1 MKIGLFVQWGQRRGG
16 PSAGPRRSFELC
28 WLALL
33 CCVRVCAWGR
43 RPAPC
48 LALPHR
54 VTTHPV
60 ASSLHLSHR
69 HRRRRTLA
77 HHHITCRLVVG
88 KWPGRR
94 PSLGACRAELGP
106 CVLEKYNKKW
116 RYSFRKGE
124 GRKPLGWTWPL
135 GRGLPYPGRWNRR
148 PGQLQRRAVIMH
160 WDSLRDGL
168 SPFVPSVLNLLN
180 TATFVV
186 ATKND
191 NSEVSLFV

>member
-1 MKIGLFVQWGQRRGG
+1 M
-16 PSAGPRRSFELC
+16 C

-54 VTTHPV
+54 VTTHPL
-60 ASSLHLSHR
+60 ASSLHHSHH

-77 HHHITCRLVVG
+77 HHLIPCRLVC
-88 KWPGRR
+88 RR
-94 PSLGACRAELGP
+94 PSPGTCRAKLGP
-106 CVLEKYNKKW
+106 YVLERYNKVAL
-116 RYSFRKGE
+116 FFPE
-124 GRKPLGWTWPL
+124 GRGKEAAGVDVAPGPRPALL
-135 GRGLPYPGRWNRR
+135 GRWNRW
-148 PGQLQRRAVIMH
+148 PGQLQRQAVIMH

>member
-77 HHHITCRLVVG
+77 HHYITCRLVVG

-94 PSLGACRAELGP
+94 PSPGVCQAELGP
-106 CVLEKYNKKW
+106 CVLEKYNKKVAL
-116 RYSFRKGE
+116 FFPE
-124 GRKPLGWTWPL
+124 GRGKEAAGVDVAPGPRPALPRPLEPL
-135 GRGLPYPGRWNRR
+135 AWSAPAAGRHYALGL
-148 PGQLQRRAVIMH
+148 
-160 WDSLRDGL
+160 
-168 SPFVPSVLNLLN
+168 
-180 TATFVV
+180 T
-186 ATKND
+186 
-191 NSEVSLFV
+191 

>member
-1 MKIGLFVQWGQRRGG
+1 MYSGV
-16 PSAGPRRSFELC
+16 SAGAGRPQGHGGVLSC
-28 WLALL
+28 VGWL
-33 CCVRVCAWGR
+33 CCVVYVCVRGGR

-54 VTTHPV
+54 VTTHPL
-60 ASSLHLSHR
+60 ASSLHLSHH

-77 HHHITCRLVVG
+77 HHHIPCRLVCRDGLAGAPTGVLSG
-88 KWPGRR
+88 QTRSVR
-94 PSLGACRAELGP
+94 PER
-106 CVLEKYNKKW
+106 YNKKW
-116 RYSFRKGE
+116 RCSFRKGE

-135 GRGLPYPGRWNRR
+135 GCGLPYPGRWNRW
-148 PGQLQRRAVIMH
+148 PGQLQRQRAVIMH